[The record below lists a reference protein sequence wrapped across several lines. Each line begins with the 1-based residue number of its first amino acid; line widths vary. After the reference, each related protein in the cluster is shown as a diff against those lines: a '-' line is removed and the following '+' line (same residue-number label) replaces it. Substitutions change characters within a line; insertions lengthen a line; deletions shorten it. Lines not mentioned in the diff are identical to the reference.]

1 MPRTLILCALTALLL
16 SGCAN
21 GWPSARHPL
30 RGNASAKNC
39 VPTSSKI
46 DRADC
51 KTPDAGGA
59 VTGADIDRGGQEPQR
74 TGRMGTFGRP

>member
-1 MPRTLILCALTALLL
+1 MSRTLILSVLASLML

-21 GWPSARHPL
+21 GWPTARHPL
-30 RGNASAKNC
+30 RSTASAKNC

-51 KTPDAGGA
+51 RTPEAGGA
-59 VTGADIDRGGQEPQR
+59 ITGEDIDRGGQVPQE
-74 TGRMGTFGRP
+74 TGRLGTFGHP